1 MKTTKTL
8 VKVLSSLLCLL
19 LVAAL
24 ALGMTACQ
32 NNKDDN
38 PSDISSLDS
47 SVADTSSKDEG
58 PQKVGVGE
66 TEFAFRVTDLE
77 GNTTEFIV
85 CTDKT
90 IVGEALLD
98 AKLIEGEEGQYGL
111 YVKKVNG
118 ILADYDVDK
127 TYWGFFIDGEYA
139 MSGVDQT
146 SIQAGK
152 TYEFRISR

>member
-1 MKTTKTL
+1 MKMTKAL

-32 NNKDDN
+32 NNTDDN
-38 PSDISSLDS
+38 SSDVSSLDS
-47 SVADTSSKDEG
+47 STNDTASEEEPK
-58 PQKVGVGE
+58 KVGEGA
-66 TEFAFRVTDLE
+66 TEFAFKVTDLE
-77 GNTTEFIV
+77 GNSTEFVV

-90 IVGEALLD
+90 TVGEALLD

-127 TYWGFFIDGEYA
+127 TYWGFYIDGEYA
-139 MSGVDQT
+139 MTGVDKT
-146 SIQAGK
+146 NIEAGK
-152 TYEFRISR
+152 TYEFKISK

>member
-1 MKTTKTL
+1 MKMTKALT
-8 VKVLSSLLCLL
+8 KVLSSLLCLL

-24 ALGMTACQ
+24 ATGMMACTNETA
-32 NNKDDN
+32 
-38 PSDISSLDS
+38 DS
-47 SVADTSSKDEG
+47 SSTESTVSETPSVTA
-58 PQKVGVGE
+58 PQKVGEGD
-66 TEFAFRVTDLE
+66 TEFAFKVTDKD
-77 GNTTEFIV
+77 GNVTEFTV

-98 AKLIEGEEGQYGL
+98 AKLIEGEDSEYGL

-139 MSGVDQT
+139 MSGVDST
-146 SIQAGK
+146 TIEKGK
-152 TYEFRISR
+152 TYEFRVSK

>member
-1 MKTTKTL
+1 MKMTKAL

-32 NNKDDN
+32 NNTDDN
-38 PSDISSLDS
+38 SSDVSSLDS
-47 SVADTSSKDEG
+47 STNDTASKEE
-58 PQKVGVGE
+58 PKKVGEGA
-66 TEFAFRVTDLE
+66 TEFAFKVTDLE
-77 GNTTEFIV
+77 GNSTEFVV

-90 IVGEALLD
+90 TVGEALLD

-127 TYWGFFIDGEYA
+127 TYWGFYIDGEYA
-139 MSGVDQT
+139 MTGVDKT
-146 SIQAGK
+146 NIEAGK
-152 TYEFRISR
+152 TYEFKISK